1 MAQVTLPAE
10 TDDRI
15 VGLLQQDADLTYKE
29 LAKKLRLKESTVRKR
44 VLSLKKRG
52 VIRRI
57 LAQVDPKL
65 LGYRVQAG
73 LGINVDPSMMVDLGK
88 KIVQMSETRMVLST
102 TGEYDFFTVVWAR
115 DRDSLS
121 TIMSSVSNMEGVT
134 KVVPSLLV
142 ERLK

>member
-73 LGINVDPSMMVDLGK
+73 LGINVDPSMMVDVGK

-102 TGEYDFFTVVWAR
+102 TGEYDFFTVVWTR

-121 TIMSSVSNMEGVT
+121 TIMSSVSNIEGVT

>member
-1 MAQVTLPAE
+1 
-10 TDDRI
+10 
-15 VGLLQQDADLTYKE
+15 LTYKE

-73 LGINVDPSMMVDLGK
+73 LGINVDPSMMVDVGK

-102 TGEYDFFTVVWAR
+102 TGEYDFFTVVWTR

-121 TIMSSVSNMEGVT
+121 TIMSSVSNIEGVT